1 MSTNGDEAS
10 AGAGAGAARS
20 ARSAWAVWTAWAAWR
35 KYPAVTGITLKNSLA
50 YVADFFIRTV
60 FLLIILYIFMQLW
73 GATYEGEGE
82 PVIAGYAFSDIV
94 WYLIISEA
102 ITLAL
107 PSLQTLLDQDVKSG
121 DVAYRLT
128 KPIHYV
134 GYYFSW
140 YNADVL
146 LRLTV
151 NLIVGGALGLL
162 AFGLPDFGYG
172 WLAFPLVAAGAMTV
186 NFLLNMIVALCAFWM
201 EETIGLEFIYK
212 KLLFTVG
219 GMLMP
224 LDMFPGWLQ
233 EICRW
238 LPFQAVLYFP
248 ASTVTSFDASKLLSM
263 LAIQWGWAAALA
275 IVVFWMYGRGVRKLN
290 VNGG

>member
-1 MSTNGDEAS
+1 MRANAS
-10 AGAGAGAARS
+10 RPSGS
-20 ARSAWAVWTAWAAWR
+20 ARALGSPGLFGSMASGWR
-35 KYPAVTGITLKNSLA
+35 KYPAVTGITLKNSFA

-73 GATYEGEGE
+73 GATYAGEGE
-82 PVIAGYAFSDIV
+82 AVIAGYSFSDIV

-107 PSLQTLLDQDVKSG
+107 PSLQAVVDQDVKSG

-162 AFGLPDFGYG
+162 VFGVPDFGYG
-172 WLAFPLVAAGAMTV
+172 WLAFPLVVVGAATV

-201 EETIGLEFIYK
+201 EETVGLEFIYK

-224 LDMFPGWLQ
+224 LEMFPDWLQ
-233 EICRW
+233 DICRW

-248 ASTVTSFDASKLLSM
+248 AATVTNFDASKLLGM
-263 LAIQWGWAAALA
+263 LLVQWGWAAALA
-275 IVVFWMYGRGVRKLN
+275 AIVFWMYGRGVRKLN